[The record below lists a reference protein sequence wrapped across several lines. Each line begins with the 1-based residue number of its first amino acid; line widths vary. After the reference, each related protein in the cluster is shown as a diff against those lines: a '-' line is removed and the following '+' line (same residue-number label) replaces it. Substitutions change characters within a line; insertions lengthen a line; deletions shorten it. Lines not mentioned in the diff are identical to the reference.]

1 MSKRLALGFSF
12 GLCGPAAAWVGYDFT
27 TMSKLRGL
35 TGWTAGDSA
44 VRAYVVVV
52 LTLQLAAPASLT
64 ARAMNH
70 ARRGWFLY
78 ARFAPARF
86 THNTWHVSH
95 RAPARTLP
103 AVLSPTTHRQH
114 SPTPH
119 TSSPTH
125 TCTHTTHTHSTLARA
140 TLSRARSNV
149 LADSGLRPLPA
160 YSLQQLAENDG
171 APGRKTFICAG
182 GIVYD
187 VSSSD
192 SFGPGGPSPSI

>member
-1 MSKRLALGFSF
+1 MLGAAGSFTRISRPLASRTIHGMYPIVLQ
-12 GLCGPAAAWVGYDFT
+12 PA
-27 TMSKLRGL
+27 
-35 TGWTAGDSA
+35 
-44 VRAYVVVV
+44 
-52 LTLQLAAPASLT
+52 P
-64 ARAMNH
+64 
-70 ARRGWFLY
+70 FLPY
-78 ARFAPARF
+78 YLPPLIAI
-86 THNTWHVSH
+86 
-95 RAPARTLP
+95 TLP
-103 AVLSPTTHRQH
+103 HHTPPR
-114 SPTPH
+114 PH
-119 TSSPTH
+119 THTHTLTQTH
-125 TCTHTTHTHSTLARA
+125 TCTHTTHTTHTHSTLARA